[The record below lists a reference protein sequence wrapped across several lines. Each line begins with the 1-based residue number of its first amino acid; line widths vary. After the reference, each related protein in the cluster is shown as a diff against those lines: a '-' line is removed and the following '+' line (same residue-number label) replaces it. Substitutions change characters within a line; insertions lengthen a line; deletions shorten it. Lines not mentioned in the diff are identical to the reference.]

1 MNSNSENM
9 VTDMIAEKASCS
21 VDSHSRQSSQSGGR
35 QLPDNKSRKN
45 RRKGAVSAMTI
56 QEKFEAVLAAL
67 FTLSGLVFLLYP
79 RISADAILIGAALM
93 ASASG
98 LLLLWQAV
106 RHRHL
111 MDFLKAAGTFLLTG
125 FFWSFRAVG
134 VRFVCLVFS
143 LYMLF
148 TAVILAIEAFMDLHE
163 KSKTGWAILVV
174 AAGDLALSLF
184 GFFFY
189 KRDPA
194 LLSRLT
200 GIYLIWQGVQMIVE
214 IFAFR
219 HHRGSRAWAI
229 RYISSL
235 PVYLVAAAPSLIL
248 RFLYKRNMD
257 QAAFTSREPKNSEPV
272 NLRVF
277 VHSGLKGEQQ
287 FGHMTIA
294 YKGVMFSYGNYDAA
308 QEKLFRTF
316 GPGILFTVP
325 AEIYVNNCCVYEG
338 STLFEYGLHIDREQ
352 EEKLESLLRSIF
364 AGTYRWYSPLFE
376 KLPDHERF
384 QKYEKDYASRLE
396 YRTGAKFYKFHTGV
410 WKTYWVFGRN
420 CSLFASELL
429 HAIDSKVV
437 IPKGINTPGE
447 YFDYFEQALQDPSSN
462 VICQSYHTASRPDTL
477 YPVAL

>member
-1 MNSNSENM
+1 
-9 VTDMIAEKASCS
+9 
-21 VDSHSRQSSQSGGR
+21 
-35 QLPDNKSRKN
+35 
-45 RRKGAVSAMTI
+45 MTI
-56 QEKFEAVLAAL
+56 QEKFEAGLAAL

-111 MDFLKAAGTFLLTG
+111 MDFLKAAGTFLLAG

-257 QAAFTSREPKNSEPV
+257 QAAFTSREPKNSDPV

-338 STLFEYGLHIDREQ
+338 STLLNTGSTLTENRKKNWNLCSGRSLPERTAGTVRCLRNSRIMNAFRNTKRTTLPGWNTVQ
-352 EEKLESLLRSIF
+352 EPSSTSSIPESGKRTGYSAGTALCLLLNCFMRSI
-364 AGTYRWYSPLFE
+364 P
-376 KLPDHERF
+376 KL
-384 QKYEKDYASRLE
+384 
-396 YRTGAKFYKFHTGV
+396 
-410 WKTYWVFGRN
+410 
-420 CSLFASELL
+420 
-429 HAIDSKVV
+429 
-437 IPKGINTPGE
+437 
-447 YFDYFEQALQDPSSN
+447 
-462 VICQSYHTASRPDTL
+462 
-477 YPVAL
+477 